1 VDTYLKNLLTKAAE
15 HALAET
21 DLNQNATMWA
31 EHVVRLVDDFQT
43 TIETYIDENA
53 PDVPTE

>member
-1 VDTYLKNLLTKAAE
+1 MDNYLKNLLTKAAE

-21 DLNQNATMWA
+21 DLNENAQTWND
-31 EHVVRLVDDFQT
+31 HVVRLVDDFET